1 MSDGYRADQ
10 RGTPLG
16 AAGNTFRELISLR
29 DVTVRKC
36 KSVRGGFKTLMNAS
50 SQWAGREAAGKR
62 WKTTPR
68 LIASRVKPFP

>member
-1 MSDGYRADQ
+1 MVTGQ
-10 RGTPLG
+10 TRGERPSEQLG
-16 AAGNTFRELISLR
+16 IRELISLR

-62 WKTTPR
+62 WKTTPK